1 MASDETNQSSES
13 SISSSDDPSEQ
24 KGQETSTDEELFLPA
39 LAKATEL
46 ERHVKDKKRKPT
58 THRVGLHSEASPVG
72 LNSVKTKAAQ
82 TETSIMKN
90 DTVEQITPRSSS
102 KSVLPATGRQDSD
115 LSWLGLLLSGLSLS
129 GLWTRKKKTK

>member
-1 MASDETNQSSES
+1 MRLVAE
-13 SISSSDDPSEQ
+13 
-24 KGQETSTDEELFLPA
+24 
-39 LAKATEL
+39 
-46 ERHVKDKKRKPT
+46 
-58 THRVGLHSEASPVG
+58 
-72 LNSVKTKAAQ
+72 

-102 KSVLPATGRQDSD
+102 KSVLPATSRQDSD

>member
-1 MASDETNQSSES
+1 
-13 SISSSDDPSEQ
+13 
-24 KGQETSTDEELFLPA
+24 
-39 LAKATEL
+39 
-46 ERHVKDKKRKPT
+46 
-58 THRVGLHSEASPVG
+58 VGVVSAIIG
-72 LNSVKTKAAQ
+72 FSVKTKAAQ

-90 DTVEQITPRSSS
+90 DTVEQITPRSAS